1 MTTSDLSSFRHVLSK
16 KQKEL
21 ARNSQA
27 LDSIAVERSADAIEE
42 ATYKSARDLAVT
54 SLNREAMLRRSVAM
68 ALVRIQDG
76 TFGTCSHCGDEIAR
90 RRLEAVPWT
99 PFCICCQQAAD
110 LGEEGVLE
118 SIEPLLLNAA

>member
-1 MTTSDLSSFRHVLSK
+1 MTTSDLSGFRQVLSK

-21 ARNSQA
+21 TRSSQA

-42 ATYKSARDLAVT
+42 ATYESARELAVT

-76 TFGTCSHCGDEIAR
+76 TFGACAHCGDEIAK

-99 PFCICCQQAAD
+99 PFCICQEAAD
-110 LGEEGVLE
+110 LGEESVVE
-118 SIEPLLLNAA
+118 SIEPLFLNAA

>member
-1 MTTSDLSSFRHVLSK
+1 MTTLDLSSFRQVLSK

-21 ARNSQA
+21 ARSSQA

-42 ATYKSARDLAVT
+42 ATYKSARELAVT

-76 TFGTCSHCGDEIAR
+76 TFGACAHCGDEIAK

-99 PFCICCQQAAD
+99 PI
-110 LGEEGVLE
+110 GN
-118 SIEPLLLNAA
+118 IELNENMEFGSPPSTRPYRAQRTSQ

>member
-1 MTTSDLSSFRHVLSK
+1 MTTLDLSSFRQVLSK

-21 ARNSQA
+21 ARSSQA

-42 ATYKSARDLAVT
+42 ATYKSARELAVT

-76 TFGTCSHCGDEIAR
+76 TFGACAHCGDEIAR

-110 LGEEGVLE
+110 LGEESGLE
-118 SIEPLLLNAA
+118 SIEPLFLNAA